1 MTDQSSDYMAFLLR
15 LWRVDENDGVQWRA
29 SLEEPGTGQR
39 RGFADIDRLCAFL
52 EEQCRGTA
60 DQIAGS
66 DQ

>member
-52 EEQCRGTA
+52 EEQCHGTA
-60 DQIAGS
+60 GQIAGS